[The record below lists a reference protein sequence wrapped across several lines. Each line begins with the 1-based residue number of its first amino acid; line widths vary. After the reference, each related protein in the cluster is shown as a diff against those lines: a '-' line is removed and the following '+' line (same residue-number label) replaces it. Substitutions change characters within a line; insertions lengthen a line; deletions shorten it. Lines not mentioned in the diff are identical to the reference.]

1 MNFHPASNLF
11 PLLDGEDFEKFKK
24 DIQKNGCLEPVI
36 ILDDMILD
44 GRNRW
49 RVCEELGIQPT
60 IKEICTD
67 TPVEFV
73 LSMNLHRRHLTESQK
88 AQIGAEALPE
98 FEIEAKKR
106 QVESPSGKGKRLD
119 VAKLPEPIKGRAS
132 EKVADLVGV
141 SPRYI
146 QEAKKIKEE
155 RPDLAEKIK
164 AGEMSIPE
172 AKREMKPLPKLGPP
186 CQAMQYARLAIL
198 DLEKIH
204 PKDIERE
211 EAFSRVK
218 EFIKNNEIAGKNTKK
233 EPEQIAVT
241 EAMGIAT
248 FVISH
253 LGRIRKDDPK
263 RGAAIRKVIDWCKK
277 NIYR

>member
-11 PLLDGEDFEKFKK
+11 PLLEGEDFEKFKA
-24 DIQKNGCLEPVI
+24 DIQKNGCLESI
-36 ILDDMILD
+36 IIMDDMILD
-44 GRNRW
+44 GRNRG
-49 RVCEELGIQPT
+49 RACEELGIQPT

-73 LSMNLHRRHLTESQK
+73 LSMNLHRRHLTASQK

-98 FEIEAKKR
+98 FEAEAKER
-106 QVESPSGKGKRLD
+106 EMGGK
-119 VAKLPEPIKGRAS
+119 AILPQGQKGQAR
-132 EKVADLVGV
+132 EKVAALVGV
-141 SPRYI
+141 SPRYV
-146 QEAKKIKEE
+146 QDAKAIKEE

-164 AGEMSIPE
+164 AGEMTIPE
-172 AKREMKPLPKLGPP
+172 AKKEMKPLPKLGPP

-218 EFIKNNEIAGKNTKK
+218 EFIKNNEIEVPPKK
-233 EPEQIAVT
+233 EPPKIEVT

-248 FVISH
+248 FVICH
-253 LGRIRKDDPK
+253 LERIRKVDPK